1 MQSFLDRERDL
12 SWITFKSYE
21 YQTQS
26 YLSLIDKLNSWKSE
40 SLNRFILDCE
50 TENLGDLLSGYLSKC
65 EESKIFFAFD
75 KQSLIDKNPLGIVI
89 LEPQTDLYAESE
101 FKKYIRECI
110 KDKSMK
116 KAGKLSLIKTIRA
129 LIKQTDSNNM
139 NIDYLIINPNNE
151 NKGVATRMISS
162 ITKNAE
168 NFNNGEVN
176 VLSASVHKNN
186 IASQQVFIKNNFA
199 PLTSKDS
206 DFLTDYYFVK

>member
-12 SWITFKSYE
+12 SWITFKSSE

-116 KAGKLSLIKTIRA
+116 KAGKLSLIKTIKA

-151 NKGVATRMISS
+151 NKGVYLYKNQIFRLFLHKIHFLLIFFQTTRYCVFA
-162 ITKNAE
+162 KK
-168 NFNNGEVN
+168 F
-176 VLSASVHKNN
+176 LQN
-186 IASQQVFIKNNFA
+186 IVIKR
-199 PLTSKDS
+199 
-206 DFLTDYYFVK
+206 